1 MRGSEDGSK
10 RKAEKLGIKE
20 LENYTNEQSNLGIKK
35 YIAVIKEYQ
44 RKYKKEVEI
53 PTTSNLMSLNNS
65 LKTFLTIDK
74 INANMSKEENLL
86 YYWIYETMNLSPTV
100 KKDELD
106 SIIEGKKML
115 TSDVLANKV
124 KEIS

>member
-1 MRGSEDGSK
+1 M
-10 RKAEKLGIKE
+10 GIKE
-20 LENYTNEQSNLGIKK
+20 LESYTNEQSNPGIKK

-65 LKTFLTIDK
+65 LKTFLTSDK
-74 INANMSKEENLL
+74 INENLSKEENLL

-115 TSDVLANKV
+115 PSDVLANKV
-124 KEIS
+124 KEFS